1 MYILML
7 INKNIQKLMYTK
19 ATNIQELRV
28 NARTETVLLPRVS
41 LQLEMERREQSRLQ
55 EKARYQKE
63 LEEARRRELQQK
75 QIIAQ
80 LSQQK
85 QEIAMQQLKLRQ
97 KMAADE
103 QWLQT
108 RQQQVS

>member
-1 MYILML
+1 
-7 INKNIQKLMYTK
+7 
-19 ATNIQELRV
+19 
-28 NARTETVLLPRVS
+28 
-41 LQLEMERREQSRLQ
+41 MERLEQSRLQ

-97 KMAADE
+97 KMAADA